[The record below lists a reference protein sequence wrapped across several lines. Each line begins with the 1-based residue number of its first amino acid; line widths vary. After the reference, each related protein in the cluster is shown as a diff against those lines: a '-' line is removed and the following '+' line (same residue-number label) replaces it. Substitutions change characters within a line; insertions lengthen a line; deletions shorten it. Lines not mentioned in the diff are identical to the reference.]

1 MDGADTWSNGEGYS
15 FTIECGPGSTN
26 IQVPTVSEILEFNLD
41 YDQPLRQPYFVI
53 PLFDPRSVCPIVSYE
68 VYAERDPAVVHPDFV
83 EGYEDL
89 ADEGLIRFKLSD
101 SVGAVL
107 EEYEFYIKATAE
119 GGDFAWS
126 DDDQYTFAVR
136 CSEGSA
142 NIEDISIPHY
152 IPYEFDDQ

>member
-1 MDGADTWSNGEGYS
+1 MDDADTWSNGEVYS

-26 IQVPTVSEILEFNLD
+26 IEVPTVSEILEFNLD

-53 PLFDPRSVCPIVSYE
+53 PYFDPRSVCPIVNYE
-68 VYAERDPAVVHPDFV
+68 VYAERDPPTLHPDFV

-89 ADEGLIRFKLSD
+89 PDEGLVRFLLSD
-101 SVGAVL
+101 SVEVVL
-107 EEYEFYIKATAE
+107 QDYQFYIKATAE

-126 DDDQYTFAVR
+126 DEDQYTFAVQ

-142 NIEDISIPHY
+142 NIEEITLARYIS
-152 IPYEFDDQ
+152 YEFDDQ